1 MKCTLCPRLCGVDRS
16 VGRGYCGAGE
26 GLRAARAALH
36 FDEEP
41 CISGTRGS
49 GTVFFSGCTL
59 RCVFCQN
66 SEISAGNHGWET
78 TPEQLAARLLQLQE
92 AGAHNINFVTPTHY
106 YPAIRETLACA
117 GSALSIPCL
126 ANTGGYERVE
136 TVTEYADLFNI
147 WMPDL
152 KFFSSSLS
160 ARYLAAPDYF
170 EKAARAILTM
180 RRLAGPPVYND
191 EGILVSGV
199 LLRHLVMPGA
209 RADSLALIDWLGA
222 NFGPEDVVIS
232 LMNQY
237 LPLGRA
243 SDFPE
248 INRRVTTYEYRCV
261 ENALAD
267 KGFRTVYTQSRLSAT
282 AEYVPAWDGEGI
294 RQQTPEKLF

>member
-1 MKCTLCPRLCGVDRS
+1 MKCTLCPRVCGVDRS
-16 VGRGYCGAGE
+16 VSQGYCGAGE

-36 FDEEP
+36 FGEEP

-66 SEISAGNHGWET
+66 SEISAGSHGWET
-78 TPEQLAARLLQLQE
+78 SPKQLAARLLALQA

-106 YPAIRETLACA
+106 YPAIRETLAHA
-117 GSALSIPCL
+117 GSQLFIPRL
-126 ANTGGYERVE
+126 ANTGGYERTE

-160 ARYLAAPDYF
+160 ARYLSAPDYF
-170 EKAARAILTM
+170 AKASRAILTM
-180 RRLAGPPVYND
+180 RRLAGPPVYNN
-191 EGILVSGV
+191 EGILTSGV
-199 LLRHLVMPGA
+199 LVRHLVMPGA
-209 RADSLALIDWLGA
+209 KADSLALVDWLGA
-222 NFGPEDVVIS
+222 NFGPEDIVIS
-232 LMNQY
+232 LMSQY

-243 SDFPE
+243 SEYPE
-248 INRRVTTYEYRCV
+248 INRRVTTYEYHTV

-282 AEYVPAWDGEGI
+282 AEYVPAWNGEGI
-294 RQQTPEKLF
+294 LQQETKK